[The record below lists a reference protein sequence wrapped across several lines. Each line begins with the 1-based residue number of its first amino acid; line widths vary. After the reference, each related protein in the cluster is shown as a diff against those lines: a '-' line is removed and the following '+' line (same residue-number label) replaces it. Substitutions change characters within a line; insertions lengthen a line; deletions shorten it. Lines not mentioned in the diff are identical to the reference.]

1 MSGHIHWSK
10 ACTQS
15 RLYVHICT
23 YNDKLRPP
31 TRSAS
36 SGQINSIVTL
46 RKWTFTVTADACH
59 ELWAPTQAHYL
70 RKLANDSEEE
80 LNSRLLGNTGGGLHV
95 NAMCHLHLPVCLAFS
110 IISFVIHSV
119 AFSLF
124 VSSHICLV
132 SFPRPQSN
140 RFFFERPSRSVGC
153 DRGAGQEEV
162 GDKRIAFPCV
172 SPLPALG
179 LSIQLLLK
187 QHTPTWAGAIHTRL
201 FGGGLSR
208 A

>member
-15 RLYVHICT
+15 RLYVHKCT

-46 RKWTFTVTADACH
+46 RKWTFTVTADAWH

-70 RKLANDSEEE
+70 RTMANDSEEE

-140 RFFFERPSRSVGC
+140 RFFFLSGRAGLWAAIGGRDRKRWATRELHFLVYLHSLPSGYRFS
-153 DRGAGQEEV
+153 
-162 GDKRIAFPCV
+162 
-172 SPLPALG
+172 SY
-179 LSIQLLLK
+179 
-187 QHTPTWAGAIHTRL
+187 
-201 FGGGLSR
+201 
-208 A
+208 